1 MAQDDD
7 WHVVPRAGSA
17 DGRGNSARP
26 EASPGDAESS
36 HQFVIACGERARPA
50 NEPLKSMM
58 RQIASVWGAQD
69 EVQLFESS
77 SSRPAYARG
86 PGCIFFSPKA
96 IAWTMSTWMHIKDDK
111 AKQAVFYAIMAH
123 ELGHVMHRDFEPARR
138 QLGSVRCELEA
149 DQFAGYT
156 LSRLNIRAEDISD
169 YYRLTGDDFFGFN
182 VSHGTG
188 AQRDAAFMAGWR
200 RGEMGLS
207 EQSTIGVGGTGQP

>member
-1 MAQDDD
+1 MRTSCGFLFGFALAIVVSSSAPPAAAQDED
-7 WHVVPRAGSA
+7 WHVVPRPDSA
-17 DGRGNSARP
+17 DGRANSPRP
-26 EASPGDAESS
+26 ESSSGATAASSEL
-36 HQFVIACGERARPA
+36 VVACGERARPA
-50 NEPLKSMM
+50 GEPLKSMM
-58 RQIASVWGAQD
+58 HRIASVWGAQD

-86 PGCIFFSPKA
+86 PACVFFSPKA
-96 IAWTMSTWMHIKDDK
+96 MAWTMSTWMHIEDDM
-111 AKQAVFYAIMAH
+111 AKQAVFYAILAH

-169 YYRLTGDDFFGFN
+169 YYRLTGDDFFGFD

-188 AQRDAAFMAGWR
+188 A
-200 RGEMGLS
+200 
-207 EQSTIGVGGTGQP
+207 